1 VTEAAHRQV
10 LLILDVDDDLF
21 AAEVG
26 PALPEGA
33 SREVLSLSQFGAPHL
48 HRATR
53 PEEPVDWPVLC
64 DTVKAMAAR
73 ARALRIADGTP
84 AHYYICGKAPLPL
97 FLLLARELAA
107 RSEPQT
113 FVGWSREAGWGVF
126 PLTASVTPKG
136 GFFDVVRGLSE
147 ATSNEPPRR
156 GMVALF
162 VSTLGGPAPGG
173 MLRDLIQREG
183 EDVAGVVEV
192 RTSAAVFVE
201 PEDVSAATGQL
212 AGLLSQL
219 ALFYPDA
226 RGVAVFVAGPALL
239 AFLVGRLLPGTVGE
253 VWFANH
259 RPFFKDYE
267 RAYASPR
274 NPRFAVPASGDFSPI
289 LRNVSI
295 RGVRGLDRLAFD
307 LPAPEPGAAQHVLVL
322 GENGT
327 GKTTL
332 LRALAFAFLD
342 PKITDVALQ
351 QSVSPYRST
360 RGVGGVSECVV
371 ETDQGVFH
379 TELGTRDALETAT
392 ARPTRENRRPFVLAY
407 GCRRGSATGS
417 LERDP
422 AATPFDD
429 VGNLFDRP
437 WGLVH
442 AEAWLRNLHAGG
454 EEDSPFYESV
464 SRAVL
469 RVLPGVDALFFVGS
483 TLRARG
489 PAIGEVDFAA
499 LSDGYLT
506 TAGLVVD
513 IIYRWKLRAARLGCK
528 LDANFTDTM
537 RGVVLVDEIDLHLH
551 PVWQMRVLTDLRSAF
566 PKLTFIGTTHN
577 PITLVG
583 TRDVVVL
590 RREGGRVTATRLDED
605 ARLMTA
611 SQIYRAFFG
620 ITDLFPHGLGEKLR
634 RYGLLAGDPTRT
646 DDQDAEVKRL
656 RAELKTAGVDP
667 GWDPV
672 EREPPPGETT

>member
-1 VTEAAHRQV
+1 MTEAALRQV
-10 LLILDVDDDLF
+10 LLVLDVDDDVF
-21 AAEVG
+21 EAEVS
-26 PALPEGA
+26 PVLPEGA
-33 SREVLSLSQFGAPHL
+33 EREVLSLSQFGAPRL
-48 HRATR
+48 HRSTR
-53 PEEPVDWPVLC
+53 PEEPVDWGVLC
-64 DTVKAMAAR
+64 DSVKKMVAR
-73 ARALRIADGTP
+73 MRALRNVGGAP
-84 AHYYICGKAPLPL
+84 LQHFICGKAPLPL
-97 FLLLARELAA
+97 FLLLARELSA

-113 FVGWSREAGWGVF
+113 FVGWSREMGWGVF
-126 PLTASVTPKG
+126 PLTASIAPKV

-147 ATSNEPPRR
+147 ETQGGTPRR

-162 VSTLGGPAPGG
+162 ISTMGGPVPEG

-192 RTSAAVFVE
+192 RTSRAVFVN

-212 AGLLSQL
+212 GRTLSQIP
-219 ALFYPDA
+219 LFYPDA

-239 AFLVGRLLPGTVGE
+239 AFLVGRLLPGTLGE

-274 NPRFAVPASGDFSPI
+274 NPRFAAPTTGDFSPI
-289 LRNVSI
+289 VRKVVI
-295 RGVRGLDRLAFD
+295 RGLRGIDEVAFD
-307 LPAPEPGAAQHVLVL
+307 LPAPEPDVAQHLLVL

-351 QSVSPYRST
+351 QSVSRYRGT
-360 RGVGGVSECVV
+360 RGGNGVSESVV

-379 TELGTRDALETAT
+379 TELSTHDALETAV
-392 ARPTRENRRPFVLAY
+392 ARSPREGGRPFVLAY

-417 LERDP
+417 PDRDP

-442 AEAWLRNLHAGG
+442 AEAWLRNLHSGG
-454 EEDSPFYESV
+454 DDDSSLYQSV
-464 SRAVL
+464 ERVVV
-469 RVLPGVDALFFVGS
+469 RVLPGVEALFFADS

-489 PAIGEVDFAA
+489 PAVGEVDFAA

-513 IIYRWKLRAARLGCK
+513 IIYRWKLRAARFGRK

-566 PKLTFIGTTHN
+566 PRLTFIGTTHN

-620 ITDLFPHGLGEKLR
+620 IADLFPHELGEKLR

-672 EREPPPGETT
+672 EREPPSGETT

>member
-1 VTEAAHRQV
+1 MIPDE
-10 LLILDVDDDLF
+10 LF
-21 AAEVG
+21 EAEVG
-26 PALPEGA
+26 PVLPAGV
-33 SREVLSLSQFGAPHL
+33 SREVLSLSRFGARRL
-48 HRATR
+48 HRATK
-53 PEEPVDWPVLC
+53 PEEPVDWPALC
-64 DTVKAMAAR
+64 RAVNEMAAR
-73 ARALRIADGTP
+73 ARELRTADGAPT
-84 AHYYICGKAPLPL
+84 HYYVCGKAPLPL
-97 FLLLARELAA
+97 FLLLARDLSA

-113 FVGWSREAGWGVF
+113 FVGWSREAGWCVF
-126 PLTASVTPKG
+126 PLSEAGVPKG
-136 GFFDVVRGLSE
+136 GFFDIVRGLSE
-147 ATSNEPPRR
+147 TSPSDPPRR

-162 VSTLGGPAPGG
+162 ISTLGGPVPEG

-192 RTSAAVFVE
+192 RTSRAVFVN

-212 AGLLSQL
+212 GRTLSQIP
-219 ALFYPDA
+219 LFYPDA

-239 AFLVGRLLPGTVGE
+239 AFLVGRLLPSTLGE

-274 NPRFAVPASGDFSPI
+274 NLRFAAPTTGDFSPAV
-289 LRNVSI
+289 RKVV
-295 RGVRGLDRLAFD
+295 VRGLRGIDEVTFD

-351 QSVSPYRST
+351 QSVSRYRRT
-360 RGVGGVSECVV
+360 RGGDGVSESVV

-379 TELGTRDALETAT
+379 TELGTHDALETAV
-392 ARPTRENRRPFVLAY
+392 ARSPREGGRPFVLAY

-417 LERDP
+417 PDRDP

-454 EEDSPFYESV
+454 DDDSSLYQNVE
-464 SRAVL
+464 RALL
-469 RVLPGVDALFFVGS
+469 RVLPGVDALFFAGS

-489 PAIGEVDFAA
+489 PAVGEVDFAA

-513 IIYRWKLRAARLGCK
+513 IIYRWKLRAARLGRK

-620 ITDLFPHGLGEKLR
+620 IADLFPHELGEKLR

-646 DDQDAEVKRL
+646 DDQDAEVKQL
-656 RAELKTAGVDP
+656 RDVLKTAGVDP

-672 EREPPPGETT
+672 EREPSSGETT